1 MSYFA
6 AGPFS
11 NPLYQRTVHTV
22 TQVSSQSANTFST
35 IIGTEVTYTPTA
47 SATSVIYEASFFM
60 QQTTDRFFQL
70 FRIEYDSTGTGS
82 WTEFSVRY
90 SRNIG
95 NSGTSTQAYRDLR
108 HFRWVLPTWSGA
120 RALRVSVGSHGSGR
134 EANYHGLTVWDGT
147 SAGSPTTVLTDTC
160 VMVYE
165 I

>member
-6 AGPFS
+6 EGPFS
-11 NPLYQRTVHTV
+11 NPVYQRTANTV
-22 TQVSSQSANTFST
+22 TQTSSTSANTFSAIT
-35 IIGTEVTYTPTA
+35 GTEVTYTPTA
-47 SATSVIYEASFFM
+47 SATSVIFEASFFM

-70 FRIEYDSTGTGS
+70 FRIEYDTTGAGS
-82 WTEFSVRY
+82 WAEFNVRY

-95 NSGTSTQAYRDLR
+95 NSGASTQSYRDLR
-108 HFRWVLPTWSGA
+108 HFRWVLPAWSGA
-120 RALRVSVGSHGSGR
+120 RPLRVSVGSHASGR
-134 EANYHGLTVWDGT
+134 AANYHGLTVWDGA